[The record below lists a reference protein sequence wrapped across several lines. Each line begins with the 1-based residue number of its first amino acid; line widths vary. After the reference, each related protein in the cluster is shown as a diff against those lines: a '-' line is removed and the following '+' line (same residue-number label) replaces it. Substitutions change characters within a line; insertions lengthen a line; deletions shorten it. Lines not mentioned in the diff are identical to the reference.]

1 VSRPRARLET
11 SAGGVVV
18 RMGAAADG
26 AARPLFLII
35 RDSYDNWGFPKGHV
49 EQGEKPEAAALREV
63 S

>member
-49 EQGEKPEAAALREV
+49 EQG
-63 S
+63 